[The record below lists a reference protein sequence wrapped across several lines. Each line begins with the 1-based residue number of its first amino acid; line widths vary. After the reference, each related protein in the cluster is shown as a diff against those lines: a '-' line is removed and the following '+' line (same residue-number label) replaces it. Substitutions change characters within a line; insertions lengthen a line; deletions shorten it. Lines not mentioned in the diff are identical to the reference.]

1 MGIYLSVFFVFK
13 KAGKRLKIERKKFMN
28 YGIKPVL
35 GVSVLVNSALIV
47 YLETKLLEP
56 NVIDQVAACTSPI
69 WIISSVFD
77 FLSVIILMGFVV
89 KFDDITAK

>member
-28 YGIKPVL
+28 YGIKPIL
-35 GVSVLVNSALIV
+35 GLSLLGNTGLIV
-47 YLETKLLEP
+47 FLEIKLLEP
-56 NVIDQVAACTSPI
+56 NVDDQAAACTSPI

>member
-35 GVSVLVNSALIV
+35 GVSVFVNSALIV
-47 YLETKLLEP
+47 YLETKLLTP
-56 NVIDQVAACTSPI
+56 NVNDQAAACTSPI